1 MKRKAKSRAERLS
14 RGSLLAAF
22 AVAVFVLI
30 LLLRM
35 MVFVAGHGRH
45 RF

>member
-1 MKRKAKSRAERLS
+1 MKSKNKTSTRSQGRT
-14 RGSLLAAF
+14 LLIALFVVLA
-22 AVAVFVLI
+22 VLI

-45 RF
+45 HF